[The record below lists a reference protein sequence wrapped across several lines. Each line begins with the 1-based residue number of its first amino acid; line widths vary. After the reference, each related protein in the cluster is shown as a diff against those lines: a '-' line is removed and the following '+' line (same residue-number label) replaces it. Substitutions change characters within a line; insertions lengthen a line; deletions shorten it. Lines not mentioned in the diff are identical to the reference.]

1 MEEKIETQQPDEPKQ
16 KMGFGSRVKQLLRTK
31 RGKALAGL
39 ALFVVVLLVL
49 LAIPQTRYAVYGQ
62 LFKKDITVV
71 VANQQTGMKVSDVE
85 VVIGSLK
92 GKTDKDGKVVVKQ
105 VPAGQYKVALHKQ
118 YYAKKEVDVTLPLL
132 ANPDTIAVKLT
143 AEGKQV
149 EITIVDAIS
158 KQSLANVQLAGGGV
172 SGVTNNQGVASVVLP
187 SKAQKHTLKL
197 GRDGYND
204 KSADIILDPKA
215 EIQKIT
221 LDITPKGAVV
231 YLSKATGK
239 INVMRANLD
248 GSGPTVVVAG
258 TGNEDDRTTALLST
272 RDWQF
277 SLLQARRT
285 GQSDALYLVNN
296 FTGEL
301 TLVDEGKVYFELAGW
316 SGHTF
321 TYKMNRQN
329 VESWTDK
336 ASAIKLYNADSKTL
350 TIVDETRAAG
360 SSYYDY
366 RQELISTPYILE
378 NEIVYL
384 KWWSF
389 GQYAEHPADTKA
401 SIMTVNPSN
410 RLRKTAHT
418 FDQQDNGMA
427 LSYRLYR
434 PQELYIALVRN
445 YDYERPE
452 FYEYEDGKVSQAA
465 NVTTVQYDSRYPT
478 YLISPT
484 GKKSLWFE
492 ERDGRNIIFI
502 GDKNGENQKQIAT
515 TPEYKPYGWYGDD
528 DRYVLL
534 SKDNSQLYIASPDQ
548 LGTEKYQPL
557 KITDYH
563 RPTTQYL
570 GYGYGYG
577 GL

>member
-1 MEEKIETQQPDEPKQ
+1 MEADIENQQSAEPKQ
-16 KMGFGSRVKQLLRTK
+16 KAGFGTKLKKLLRTK
-31 RGKALAGL
+31 KGKVIAG
-39 ALFVVVLLVL
+39 VVCLVSFLLLL

-62 LFKKDITVV
+62 LFRKDVTIV
-71 VANQQTGMKVSDVE
+71 VANEQTDMKVSDVE
-85 VVIGSLK
+85 VVVGSQK
-92 GKTDKDGKVVVKQ
+92 GRTDKDGKVIVKQ
-105 VPAGQYKVALHKQ
+105 VPAGLYKIILSKQ
-118 YYAKKEVDVTLPLL
+118 YYTKKEIDITIPLFSNL
-132 ANPDTIAVKLT
+132 DTVSTKII

-149 EITIVDAIS
+149 ELVVVDAIS
-158 KQSLANVQLAGGGV
+158 KQSLANVQIVGGGV
-172 SGVTNNQGVASVVLP
+172 SGVTNDHGIASVVLP

-197 GRDGYND
+197 SRDGYNE
-204 KSADIILDPKA
+204 KSAEITLDPKA

-221 LDITPKGAVV
+221 LEMTPKGSLV

-248 GSGPTVVVAG
+248 GTGPTVIVEG

-285 GQSDALYLVNN
+285 GQDDALYLVNN
-296 FTGEL
+296 TSGEL
-301 TLVDEGKVYFELAGW
+301 TLIDEGKVYFELGGW
-316 SGHTF
+316 SGHVF
-321 TYKMNRQN
+321 TYKVNRQN

-336 ASAIKLYNADSKTL
+336 SSAIKLYNADSKTL
-350 TIVDETRAAG
+350 TVVDETRAAG
-360 SSYYDY
+360 SNFYDY
-366 RQELISTPYILE
+366 RQEVMSTPYILD

-389 GQYAEHPADTKA
+389 GQYAQKVGDEKA
-401 SIMTVNPSN
+401 LIMTVNPSS
-410 RLRKTAHT
+410 RLKKTIHT
-418 FDQQDNGMA
+418 FNQQDNGMA
-427 LSYRLYR
+427 LSYRLYK

-452 FYEYEDGKVSQAA
+452 FYEYEDGRVSPAT
-465 NVTTVQYDSRYPT
+465 NITKVQYDSRYPT

-484 GKKSLWFE
+484 GKKSLWSE
-492 ERDGRNIIFI
+492 ERDGKNIIFI
-502 GDKNGENQKQIAT
+502 GDRNGDNQKQIAV

-534 SKDNSQLYIASPDQ
+534 SKGSSQLYIASPDE
-548 LGTEKYQPL
+548 LANEAYQPL
-557 KITDYH
+557 KVTDYH
-563 RPTTQYL
+563 RPATQYL

-577 GL
+577 GV